1 VAGTALVLE
10 TQARLA
16 RPNDVGGRARTNCKH
31 NVKESVMA
39 NKIAYP
45 DAKTMAEALKGH
57 NLFEVHVTV
66 LCEEKPIQYG
76 YGEHK
81 TFINHEYETVV
92 VTAEVEGRI
101 HEGRFRIL
109 ILSQFDQH
117 DETKIKERYALAR
130 QRENEIRK
138 FFEDHGFT
146 LKSGIVC
153 PDTEK
158 INSHFPF
165 SK

>member
-1 VAGTALVLE
+1 
-10 TQARLA
+10 
-16 RPNDVGGRARTNCKH
+16 
-31 NVKESVMA
+31 MA

-45 DAKTMAEALKGH
+45 DAKTMVEALKGH
-57 NLFEVHVTV
+57 NIFEVYITV

-92 VTAEVEGRI
+92 VTAEVDGKI

-109 ILSQFDQH
+109 ALGEFDRH
-117 DETKIKERYALAR
+117 DEAKVKERYALAQ
-130 QRENEIRK
+130 QRESEIRK
-138 FFEDHGFT
+138 FFEDGGFT
-146 LKSGIVC
+146 LNSGIVC
-153 PDTEK
+153 PNTEK
-158 INSHFPF
+158 INSHFRF